1 VTLELPPLK
10 ERGDDVLLLAEHFL
24 QTLCAQYGLPR
35 PTVTDQVQE
44 ALRSAPWPGNVR
56 ELRNSIER
64 ALLLSAPGALS
75 VDELKPVAAS
85 ATSSGGEALPFPA
98 RLAEIQRAAA
108 QAMVRA
114 SAGNRSEAARRLG
127 ISRSRLQRLLSGHDE
142 GGAGGEADDPP

>member
-1 VTLELPPLK
+1 
-10 ERGDDVLLLAEHFL
+10 VLLLAAHFL

-35 PTVTDQVQE
+35 PDLTDPVRE

-56 ELRNSIER
+56 ELKNSIER
-64 ALLLSAPGALS
+64 ALLLSAPGTLD
-75 VDELKPVAAS
+75 VGELKPVVAS
-85 ATSSGGEALPFPA
+85 ATGGGDVLPFPA

-127 ISRSRLQRLLSGHDE
+127 ISRSRLQRLLSGQDE
-142 GGAGGEADDPP
+142 TPGEADDPP